1 MRTARHAT
9 ESTQGVQRYGPPVS
23 GPLDDALLS
32 PREVAAWLVVDERW
46 VARAIAR
53 DDLPVMG
60 YRSCGTPVVS
70 AGEVRAWLRRPDP
83 LGDET

>member
-1 MRTARHAT
+1 MRL
-9 ESTQGVQRYGPPVS
+9 VS
-23 GPLDDALLS
+23 GPPDDALLS
-32 PREVAAWLVVDERW
+32 PPEVAAWLVVDERW

-60 YRSCGTPVVS
+60 FRSCGTPVVS

-83 LGDET
+83 HGDET